1 MRKRTAAKHAAV
13 LAAPVVIDIAG
24 PIAALAVL
32 SAGVGLLL
40 RRETGRSQAST
51 RSGHRT

>member
-40 RRETGRSQAST
+40 RRGTGRAQT
-51 RSGHRT
+51 TTGPGRRS

>member
-32 SAGVGLLL
+32 SAGVGLLV
-40 RRETGRSQAST
+40 RRPQSST